1 MRRAWRAVT
10 EGVLLLLVPGV
21 LLLCTLLQ
29 WEQTALLSMLAVI
42 AAVVPFFWQFERKKP
57 RPRDIMPVVVLAAVA
72 AAGRVLFTPIP
83 QVKPVSAIVI
93 IAGICLGRQSGFMTG
108 ALAALA
114 SNMFFGQGPW
124 TPWQMYAWGLI
135 GYLAGILEERGA
147 FHRPW
152 AVYTYGF
159 LSGLLYGFILDSWY
173 IVGFISPVTWPSA
186 LAGYAAGLPF
196 SLLHAAATVVFLLPL
211 FQPWKR
217 KIGRIQQKFGL
228 LHGIDSQMDTA
239 KVNTDI

>member
-1 MRRAWRAVT
+1 MRRALRAGM
-10 EGVLLLLVPGV
+10 EGLLLLLVPGV
-21 LLLCTLLQ
+21 LVLCALVQ
-29 WEQTALLSMLAVI
+29 WEQTALLSLMAVI

-135 GYLAGILEERGA
+135 GYLAGVLEEQGGFR
-147 FHRPW
+147 RPL
-152 AVYTYGF
+152 AVYVYGF
-159 LSGLLYGFILDSWY
+159 LSGLLYGLILDSWY
-173 IVGFISPVTWPSA
+173 IVGFISPITWPSA

-196 SLLHAAATVVFLLPL
+196 SLLHGAATVVFLLPL
-211 FQPWKR
+211 YQPWKR

-228 LHGIDSQMDTA
+228 LNSVGRQMGA
-239 KVNTDI
+239 S